1 MNQSRVLPGGTTK
14 GREAGCPCLV
24 QPARVIPGEQA
35 PVSRLRGAP
44 IVTAP
49 TANEGAV
56 SKRHLFRGP
65 PQASLFQALLASA
78 HLLDDLGQDA
88 DFVSAC
94 FLPVQNEGART
105 PLGRRGQWDIC
116 QEFGVAQMKGSGN
129 RHGSSSSGVWI
140 RKSL

>member
-1 MNQSRVLPGGTTK
+1 MNQSGVLSGGKTK
-14 GREAGCPCLV
+14 GREASCPCLV
-24 QPARVIPGEQA
+24 QPAHVIPGERA
-35 PVSRLRGAP
+35 PVSGLRGAW
-44 IVTAP
+44 IVTVP

-56 SKRHLFRGP
+56 SKRHLFQGP
-65 PQASLFQALLASA
+65 PQASLSQALRASA
-78 HLLDDLGQDA
+78 HLLADLGQDS

-94 FLPVQNEGART
+94 FLPVQNEGACT
-105 PLGRRGQWDIC
+105 PLGRRGRWNIC